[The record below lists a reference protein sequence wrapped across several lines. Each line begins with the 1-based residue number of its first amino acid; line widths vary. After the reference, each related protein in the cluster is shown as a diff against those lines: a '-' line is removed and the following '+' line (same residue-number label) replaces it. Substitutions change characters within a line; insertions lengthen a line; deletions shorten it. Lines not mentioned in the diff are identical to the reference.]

1 MEVEGGKREAC
12 NNLLEVSAEA
22 SLFKYW
28 ALELSLLVLV
38 VNQSQETAP
47 RRLTFSLS
55 LSAGRLTARFCS
67 TRTYGPGP

>member
-38 VNQSQETAP
+38 VNQSQET
-47 RRLTFSLS
+47 LH
-55 LSAGRLTARFCS
+55 
-67 TRTYGPGP
+67 